1 MDLSFRLFLALKG
14 KMFNKIPVEAL
25 TLNIHLEWAL
35 WAGQEARRH
44 SVFDTFS
51 KFLQPP
57 TDINIL
63 YKYVR
68 FWKILHW
75 ICTNLG
81 PVATDPRKLY
91 KLLVVS
97 TGQSGQGMSHYH
109 YGQVVLGMPGLDH
122 ILLLRK
128 CVYIRLISTKLLW
141 TLNEW
146 CFQKKEEHKK
156 AIPNAHICASGGGHN
171 LGARA
176 CKACRYFLYVLLVT
190 LPENSAYWH
199 LTSNWGCEYN
209 EICWV
214 TNCRQ

>member
-1 MDLSFRLFLALKG
+1 M
-14 KMFNKIPVEAL
+14 
-25 TLNIHLEWAL
+25 
-35 WAGQEARRH
+35 
-44 SVFDTFS
+44 
-51 KFLQPP
+51 
-57 TDINIL
+57 
-63 YKYVR
+63 Y
-68 FWKILHW
+68 
-75 ICTNLG
+75 LG
-81 PVATDPRKLY
+81 PIAPDPGRFY
-91 KLLVVS
+91 KLLIVD
-97 TGQSGQGMSHYH
+97 TGQSGHGMSHYH
-109 YGQVVLGMPGLDH
+109 YGQIVLGMPRLDH

-128 CVYIRLISTKLLW
+128 CVYIRLILRKLLW

-214 TNCRQ
+214 TNCREPLNLIEIHLAASGGVEASPAGRANISSLPSFMKWLHQLELATFAIWQ